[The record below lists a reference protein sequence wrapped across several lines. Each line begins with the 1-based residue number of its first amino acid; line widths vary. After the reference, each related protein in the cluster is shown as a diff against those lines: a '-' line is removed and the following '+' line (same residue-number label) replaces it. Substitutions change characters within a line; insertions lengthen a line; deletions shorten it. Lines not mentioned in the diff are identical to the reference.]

1 MTGRDRLGLIGL
13 LVAAVLVGVWFVAI
27 APEREKAAALSTQVS
42 TASEQLQSA
51 ETGLASAHSAEARYP
66 AAYAS
71 IVSLGKA
78 VPATG
83 EVPSLLYQL
92 ANVAENKH
100 VEFNSI
106 TNGTSAGAGTP
117 AAAAAGFVQMPFT
130 LTFSGTYSD
139 LYGLFQALDSS
150 AVRTSAGGLR
160 ISGRLLTVSAIKLA
174 PASTGG
180 TASSGTPAEQ
190 VTGTITATA
199 YVLPASQGLTAGAT
213 ASSPVAATP
222 SKAAPSAAT
231 PSSPTTP
238 AVARVSP

>member
-13 LVAAVLVGVWFVAI
+13 VVAAVLVGAWFLVV
-27 APEREKAAALSTQVS
+27 APEREKAAGLSTQVG
-42 TASEQLQSA
+42 TATEQLQTA
-51 ETGLASAHSAEARYP
+51 ETALASARGSEARYP

-92 ANVAENKH
+92 ANVADSKH
-100 VEFNSI
+100 VEFDSI
-106 TNGTSAGAGTP
+106 TNGTGAGSGTP

-130 LTFSGTYSD
+130 LTFSGSYSD

-150 AVRTSAGGLR
+150 AVRTNTGGLR
-160 ISGRLLTVSAIKLA
+160 ISGRLLTVSAIKLT

-180 TASSGTPAEQ
+180 TPTAGTPANQ

-213 ASSPVAATP
+213 ASSPAAGSSSTP
-222 SKAAPSAAT
+222 AAS